1 LTVQAERISGSLTRL
16 TMKNW
21 KIYLISA
28 FAFIGGIYFLY
39 SGYIQYQ
46 LSIVAKD
53 GIVIEGKI
61 KSHSNRSILGIL
73 SDKGVDRVTYTYQY
87 KGKSFTSTER
97 IARTFFS
104 SSRDDSTILIQINPD
119 APQHSMIKG
128 NLMARSLIRIGYS
141 DFLIVPWYIN
151 PLISLLLFLSAY
163 CAYKKT
169 VGGSALR

>member
-1 LTVQAERISGSLTRL
+1 LTEHAENVSGNLTRL

-21 KIYLISA
+21 KIYLIPV

-46 LSIVAKD
+46 LSIVEKGD
-53 GIVIEGKI
+53 TVLEGKI
-61 KSHSNRSILGIL
+61 QSHSNRGILGIL
-73 SDKGVDRVTYTYQY
+73 SDRSVDRVTYTYQY

-104 SSRDDSTILIQINPD
+104 SSSDGSTILIKINPD

-141 DFLIVPWYIN
+141 DFLVIPWYIN
-151 PLISLLLFLSAY
+151 PLISLLLLLSAY
-163 CAYKKT
+163 YAYRKKI
-169 VGGSALR
+169 GGSALR